1 MRTGQAL
8 PYLRQARKVGILVV
22 EGQRPS
28 EADALN
34 GNDVVL
40 HLRHHGINAVKYRAT
55 GEDDEIAAC

>member
-1 MRTGQAL
+1 M
-8 PYLRQARKVGILVV
+8 

-34 GNDVVL
+34 GNDAVL